1 KTGMSNCLLLRGLSR
16 EAGHWGEFVPQ
27 MQTALPNVKVN
38 TLDLPGTGRFYQQTS
53 PNRIDA
59 ILQATRQQALQ
70 DGLLKQPIHLLAVS
84 LGGMVAWEWLQRYPQ
99 EIESA
104 ILVNTSFAN
113 LSRFYQRL
121 RWQAYSQL
129 VGALTSHD
137 TYQRELA
144 IVRMVS
150 NRADCERQIIARAWA
165 KLHQQHPISLSTSL
179 KQITAAARYK
189 PTLSRP
195 QLPVLLLNSLGDR
208 LVSANCS
215 VAIQQRY
222 QLPLHSHPNAGHDLA
237 LDAPEWLIE
246 QAVSWLQN
254 LPPSHACNL
263 ENLKSPDLKLYGI

>member
-1 KTGMSNCLLLRGLSR
+1 MSNCLLLRGLSR
-16 EAGHWGEFVPQ
+16 ESGHWGDFVPQ
-27 MQTALPNVKVN
+27 MQTALPHLKIE

-53 PNRIDA
+53 PNRIEA
-59 ILQATRQQALQ
+59 ILATTRQQALQ

-99 EIESA
+99 EIQSA

-121 RWQAYSQL
+121 RWQAYSQF
-129 VGALTSHD
+129 VNALTSTD
-137 TYQRELA
+137 AYQRELA

-150 NRADCERQIIARAWA
+150 NRPDCERQTIAKAWA
-165 KLHQQHPISLSTSL
+165 KLHQQRPISLSNSV
-179 KQITAAARYK
+179 KQISAAARYK
-189 PTLSRP
+189 PALIRP
-195 QLPVLLLNSLGDR
+195 QVPVLLLNSFGDR
-208 LVSANCS
+208 LVSADCS
-215 VAIQQRY
+215 AAIQQRY

-246 QAVSWLQN
+246 QALNWLQK

-263 ENLKSPDLKLYGI
+263 ENLKSPDL